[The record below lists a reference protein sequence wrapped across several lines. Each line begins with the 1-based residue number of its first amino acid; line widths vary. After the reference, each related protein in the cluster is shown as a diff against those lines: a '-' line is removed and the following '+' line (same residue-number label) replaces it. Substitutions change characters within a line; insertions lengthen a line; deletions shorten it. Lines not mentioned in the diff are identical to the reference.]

1 VPGQCRHR
9 LTRDDWGEIE
19 RVIPAEIVSAPAL
32 PREQAHSALL
42 LTAARAPGVATVT
55 DLADY
60 FRLPVAETG
69 ARAHELAEDGRL
81 RTAIVAGWNQ
91 RAYLHP
97 EFNSAP
103 VAARALLSAF
113 ASLIW
118 KRDLA

>member
-9 LTRDDWGEIE
+9 LTHDDWGEIE

-42 LTAARAPGVATVT
+42 LTARAPGVATVT

-81 RTAIVAGWNQ
+81 RTAIVAAGT
-91 RAYLHP
+91 
-97 EFNSAP
+97 SAP
-103 VAARALLSAF
+103 TYTPNSTQRRWPHAPCCPRSP
-113 ASLIW
+113 
-118 KRDLA
+118 R